1 MVETF
6 YGLAE
11 LSSPRAMF
19 VAGIIGL
26 AFGFVLERAGFGSSR
41 RLAGIFYFRDM
52 TVLKVM
58 FTAVITAMLG
68 IGYAVGMGWLSLA
81 DQVYL
86 MPTVYGA
93 QILGGLLFGVG
104 FVISGWCPGT
114 AAVGGA
120 SGKLDAFVFLIGAVL
135 GSIVFNETFSLIEP
149 LYRWGTQAEPL
160 FAFGFSKTAFAV
172 VFTVVAIAAFY
183 FAEWAER
190 IVAGGGP
197 YLSSRFLRSFSLAL
211 LVFAVGLFLLPY
223 DAAVRDSYASG
234 SSTVIGESAL
244 LEAVDAAAD
253 HIEPEDLADRLLAGD
268 PGLVLVDVRGPG
280 EFQAFH
286 INGAVNVPLPQLP
299 EYLLPYKNRGLIVVY
314 SNGMTHPAQARDAL
328 ARLGYENAYMLTD
341 ELQGFVDR
349 CLKPV
354 SLRNEPLSEEQA
366 ERVRKWR
373 SFFLGSGPVLAASAT
388 PSPADGQPSTG
399 LSGMVSTEWLASN
412 LARPELK
419 LIDVRPQPDYNTAH
433 IAGSVC
439 LNPESFRGVI
449 GGVSSMLLP
458 GDVLASL
465 LSLMGIKPSDTVVLV
480 PGDSI
485 RDATLVGMGLDRLNH
500 RQWAILD
507 GGFDRWSAED
517 RPVDDQLPAPA
528 ATSYP
533 APDKPDWFTVDAQ
546 AVLSHL
552 GDGRTVIVDTRPAD
566 YYRGEKSDE
575 RRAGHIPGAVNRP
588 YKEDLQEDGQLKP
601 LEPLA
606 DAYAT
611 LIPSKDTPIIV
622 HCRTGHQ
629 ASQTYFVLKRLL
641 GYRNVRWY
649 DAGWTEWSAR
659 AELPVAPQGS

>member
-1 MVETF
+1 MTSTGFSRSRVGTRCRSGDDRHLAAAPGAVSRQEPDSAPAPVSPPGGGWVSAAERWLLERLLRRLGNPAIRIVLWDGQELATTDASPAATVRIRDRSALLGLLANPALGFGDAYSQGRIVVEGDLLELLQAVAGGLWSEATSNKTLRARIARWLSRLHGNTIGRSRRNVHHHYDITETF
-6 YGLAE
+6 YRLWLDEQLVYTGAYFSDPE
-11 LSSPRAMF
+11 LTLEEAQRAKMDY
-19 VAGIIGL
+19 VCRKLRLRPGEH
-26 AFGFVLERAGFGSSR
+26 VVEAGFGWGALALHMARHYGVRVDAYNLSR
-41 RLAGIFYFRDM
+41 EQVLYARRRAEAEGLDSLVTFIEDDYRRIAGKFDVF
-52 TVLKVM
+52 VS
-58 FTAVITAMLG
+58 
-68 IGYAVGMGWLSLA
+68 VGMLEHVGRRHYR
-81 DQVYL
+81 Q
-86 MPTVYGA
+86 
-93 QILGGLLFGVG
+93 LGE
-104 FVISGWCPGT
+104 VI
-114 AAVGGA
+114 
-120 SGKLDAFVFLIGAVL
+120 
-135 GSIVFNETFSLIEP
+135 
-149 LYRWGTQAEPL
+149 
-160 FAFGFSKTAFAV
+160 
-172 VFTVVAIAAFY
+172 
-183 FAEWAER
+183 
-190 IVAGGGP
+190 
-197 YLSSRFLRSFSLAL
+197 
-211 LVFAVGLFLLPY
+211 
-223 DAAVRDSYASG
+223 
-234 SSTVIGESAL
+234 
-244 LEAVDAAAD
+244 
-253 HIEPEDLADRLLAGD
+253 
-268 PGLVLVDVRGPG
+268 
-280 EFQAFH
+280 
-286 INGAVNVPLPQLP
+286 
-299 EYLLPYKNRGLIVVY
+299 
-314 SNGMTHPAQARDAL
+314 
-328 ARLGYENAYMLTD
+328 
-341 ELQGFVDR
+341 DR